1 MDRPPPNKLTVT
13 PILNDSTASLAAK
26 TGCFRQTFLQSI
38 KSKLTPH
45 KKEKLSIEDP
55 PPSASAYR
63 TVNFGSTPDVHRI
76 SHNSTRICSAAA
88 HAAELLRFP
97 SWRERRPISRSL
109 YHLDAVRQRE
119 NNPPTAPRSVVAAP
133 AYYAPRVRPSPSS
146 ASLGPQSA
154 FATAQQHPTPTYPNV
169 RLRRRESETIE
180 EYVVAPEAQLPRCT
194 KSNSF
199 HSLAIHG
206 SQFGGARDAYLTN
219 PRTSTPKPSSVISS
233 SRSICDYD
241 NRQRTFRG
249 ASIDRSGREP
259 VVIQPYDR
267 ISTPVS
273 LNSLTSTA
281 LTTGQNSSSSA
292 GGPATA
298 VAARPQRFQYD
309 LAIEH
314 PQQHSS
320 SQHSMD
326 ARSVASNYDG
336 DGSVYSAA
344 SFSTSSGMTG
354 SATPL
359 ANATPNSSFYGALP
373 GADGYDG
380 NSNVSQM
387 SNGYPTPS
395 TPTKPFV
402 TGNQHSSGGSNRIA
416 ITAPQRREDPNR
428 NGYHQNAV
436 NMHRRSAVGM
446 PSPTSVYQLTPTTT
460 QQPLSRSSSVHGH
473 IGCTTT
479 STTQEIFIDS
489 PGTPGGERQLTNA
502 IGHALRANGYNGSPS
517 IIVTNNPAQTHQM
530 TQQMLDLAK
539 DIGQKQAEIERL
551 KAELHRHQKS
561 TRHAE
566 KKYSQYEDQLG
577 ELHAQR
583 DKHRREAEKLR
594 QRIQRIEEEL
604 SETKQRVE
612 ETEAA
617 KRASAQNYEQRIEAL
632 EKEKAAQRQE
642 LARFEELRDGYDKWL
657 QGKAWEEK
665 NLDALNTRL
674 EETEKMLRT
683 REEELGRLREEY
695 QQLKEAMES
704 RKRDDDSSA
713 QQLRSKDQEIL
724 QLKAQV
730 EHLQH
735 TLADAH
741 LEESYS
747 AGESACSTPV
757 ADEDDLYYDGT
768 PTYEDGALKQK
779 ATPNR
784 PQSLLPSKFGADGHP
799 SHRRQRRRPFRTSR
813 SASGTPDSAVAPS
826 ISSGFSTATS
836 AATNLQSLREPLKE
850 LDSRF
855 GRLRSLFDSTRSAA
869 ERVLK
874 GGKPTPKE
882 LLGSASESDPAAAE
896 LLGQAPITSDVLAQY
911 LDKHIEQVQ
920 DLYQQANRLHTAL
933 FTINAREAHRRS
945 VDPDAC
951 KVQ

>member
-45 KKEKLSIEDP
+45 KKEKLSIEAP

-76 SHNSTRICSAAA
+76 SHNSPG
-88 HAAELLRFP
+88 P
-97 SWRERRPISRSL
+97 SQRRLMQQSCYGSLHGENAISGARPMPKAVSEISGPISRSL

-194 KSNSF
+194 KSSSF

-267 ISTPVS
+267 ISTPVN

-292 GGPATA
+292 GGPSTA
-298 VAARPQRFQYD
+298 VAARPQRFHYD

-344 SFSTSSGMTG
+344 SFSNSSEMTG

-380 NSNVSQM
+380 NS
-387 SNGYPTPS
+387 
-395 TPTKPFV
+395 K
-402 TGNQHSSGGSNRIA
+402 
-416 ITAPQRREDPNR
+416 
-428 NGYHQNAV
+428 
-436 NMHRRSAVGM
+436 
-446 PSPTSVYQLTPTTT
+446 
-460 QQPLSRSSSVHGH
+460 
-473 IGCTTT
+473 
-479 STTQEIFIDS
+479 
-489 PGTPGGERQLTNA
+489 
-502 IGHALRANGYNGSPS
+502 
-517 IIVTNNPAQTHQM
+517 
-530 TQQMLDLAK
+530 
-539 DIGQKQAEIERL
+539 
-551 KAELHRHQKS
+551 
-561 TRHAE
+561 
-566 KKYSQYEDQLG
+566 
-577 ELHAQR
+577 
-583 DKHRREAEKLR
+583 
-594 QRIQRIEEEL
+594 
-604 SETKQRVE
+604 
-612 ETEAA
+612 
-617 KRASAQNYEQRIEAL
+617 
-632 EKEKAAQRQE
+632 
-642 LARFEELRDGYDKWL
+642 
-657 QGKAWEEK
+657 
-665 NLDALNTRL
+665 
-674 EETEKMLRT
+674 
-683 REEELGRLREEY
+683 
-695 QQLKEAMES
+695 
-704 RKRDDDSSA
+704 
-713 QQLRSKDQEIL
+713 
-724 QLKAQV
+724 
-730 EHLQH
+730 
-735 TLADAH
+735 
-741 LEESYS
+741 
-747 AGESACSTPV
+747 
-757 ADEDDLYYDGT
+757 
-768 PTYEDGALKQK
+768 
-779 ATPNR
+779 
-784 PQSLLPSKFGADGHP
+784 
-799 SHRRQRRRPFRTSR
+799 
-813 SASGTPDSAVAPS
+813 
-826 ISSGFSTATS
+826 
-836 AATNLQSLREPLKE
+836 
-850 LDSRF
+850 
-855 GRLRSLFDSTRSAA
+855 
-869 ERVLK
+869 
-874 GGKPTPKE
+874 
-882 LLGSASESDPAAAE
+882 
-896 LLGQAPITSDVLAQY
+896 
-911 LDKHIEQVQ
+911 
-920 DLYQQANRLHTAL
+920 
-933 FTINAREAHRRS
+933 
-945 VDPDAC
+945 
-951 KVQ
+951 

>member
-1 MDRPPPNKLTVT
+1 
-13 PILNDSTASLAAK
+13 
-26 TGCFRQTFLQSI
+26 
-38 KSKLTPH
+38 
-45 KKEKLSIEDP
+45 
-55 PPSASAYR
+55 
-63 TVNFGSTPDVHRI
+63 
-76 SHNSTRICSAAA
+76 
-88 HAAELLRFP
+88 
-97 SWRERRPISRSL
+97 
-109 YHLDAVRQRE
+109 
-119 NNPPTAPRSVVAAP
+119 
-133 AYYAPRVRPSPSS
+133 
-146 ASLGPQSA
+146 
-154 FATAQQHPTPTYPNV
+154 
-169 RLRRRESETIE
+169 
-180 EYVVAPEAQLPRCT
+180 
-194 KSNSF
+194 
-199 HSLAIHG
+199 
-206 SQFGGARDAYLTN
+206 
-219 PRTSTPKPSSVISS
+219 
-233 SRSICDYD
+233 
-241 NRQRTFRG
+241 
-249 ASIDRSGREP
+249 
-259 VVIQPYDR
+259 
-267 ISTPVS
+267 
-273 LNSLTSTA
+273 
-281 LTTGQNSSSSA
+281 
-292 GGPATA
+292 
-298 VAARPQRFQYD
+298 
-309 LAIEH
+309 
-314 PQQHSS
+314 
-320 SQHSMD
+320 
-326 ARSVASNYDG
+326 
-336 DGSVYSAA
+336 
-344 SFSTSSGMTG
+344 
-354 SATPL
+354 
-359 ANATPNSSFYGALP
+359 
-373 GADGYDG
+373 
-380 NSNVSQM
+380 M

-402 TGNQHSSGGSNRIA
+402 TATGNQHSSSNRIA

-479 STTQEIFIDS
+479 SKTQEIFIDS

-594 QRIQRIEEEL
+594 QRCVMKRVLHVWIHFDSFRIQRIEEEL
-604 SETKQRVE
+604 SDAKQRVE

-683 REEELGRLREEY
+683 REEELGRLRGEY
-695 QQLKEAMES
+695 QQLKEAME
-704 RKRDDDSSA
+704 RRQREEDESA

-730 EHLQH
+730 EHLQQ

-757 ADEDDLYYDGT
+757 ADEEDLYYDGT

-779 ATPNR
+779 VTPSR
-784 PQSLLPSKFGADGHP
+784 PQSLLPSKFGTDGHP

-826 ISSGFSTATS
+826 ISSGFSSATS

-882 LLGSASESDPAAAE
+882 LLGSASESDPATAE